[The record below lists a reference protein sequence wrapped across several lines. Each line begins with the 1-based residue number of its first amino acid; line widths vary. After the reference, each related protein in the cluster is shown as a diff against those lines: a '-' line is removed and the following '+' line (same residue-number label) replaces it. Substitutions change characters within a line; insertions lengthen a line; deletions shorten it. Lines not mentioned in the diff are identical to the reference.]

1 MSTRARRIA
10 LPVVLIVGTMVLL
23 IGVARLTQGP
33 RGPDSSSYATAPR
46 GAGAYAELLARAGH
60 PVRRIRG
67 SLSQTTI
74 SAASTVIVLDP
85 RGVLASE
92 VGALRRF
99 LQRGGRVLAGASP
112 PGAWLREL
120 VGAQAPT
127 WEQGGPTRP
136 GVLARAPETAGVQT
150 IFTDGAG
157 RWTEARGALSL
168 VGDDSG
174 ALALIRP
181 VGRGR
186 LVLLADVS
194 PLQNRLLAG
203 ADNAAFA
210 LALIPSGTVAF
221 AEGVHGYGRVS
232 GLAAIPGRWRL
243 LLAGLLAATL
253 VLVLS
258 RARRLGP
265 PQDGARPMA
274 PPRGE
279 YVDAL
284 AAALKRTRM
293 PDEASASVATAAR
306 VCLGQRAR
314 LGPGASPEAWR
325 SAAGQAGLAD
335 DEITA
340 LLGRAASDEDV
351 LARGRALAKLSGKS
365 A

>member
-74 SAASTVIVLDP
+74 SAATVIVLDP
-85 RGVLASE
+85 RDVLPSE

-99 LQRGGRVLAGASP
+99 LQRGGRVLAGGSP

-174 ALALIRP
+174 ALALVRP

-186 LVLLADVS
+186 LVLLLTSPHCRTACWRAPTTPRSPWLSYLRARWPLPRECTATGGSAGSPRFRAAGGCCSPGSWPRRSCSRYRARADWARRRMA
-194 PLQNRLLAG
+194 PA
-203 ADNAAFA
+203 
-210 LALIPSGTVAF
+210 
-221 AEGVHGYGRVS
+221 
-232 GLAAIPGRWRL
+232 RWR
-243 LLAGLLAATL
+243 
-253 VLVLS
+253 
-258 RARRLGP
+258 R
-265 PQDGARPMA
+265 
-274 PPRGE
+274 
-279 YVDAL
+279 
-284 AAALKRTRM
+284 
-293 PDEASASVATAAR
+293 
-306 VCLGQRAR
+306 
-314 LGPGASPEAWR
+314 
-325 SAAGQAGLAD
+325 
-335 DEITA
+335 
-340 LLGRAASDEDV
+340 RAASTST
-351 LARGRALAKLSGKS
+351 RWPPR
-365 A
+365 